1 MMMIQGR
8 YILRSSTKTV
18 ASKTNHPLITNNT
31 RRLVSTPTPAL
42 LQSFKYDAPW
52 IHYNNNEQQPTIKN
66 FINGT
71 FEEVTTATSQIP
83 LYDPSTNKV
92 LSYVPESTSAT
103 TTTKMNEEDA
113 LQSSGSLFTANER
126 VLKTYHLLPEFK
138 KVDYFI
144 KISNDDLQ
152 FDEETIIKHIKSIP
166 QIVTT
171 YTVDVESIK
180 SKDNLIF

>member
-1 MMMIQGR
+1 MMMMIQGR
-8 YILRSSTKTV
+8 YIIRSSTKTV
-18 ASKTNHPLITNNT
+18 ASKTNHLITNNN
-31 RRLVSTPTPAL
+31 RRLVSTATPAL

-71 FEEVTTATSQIP
+71 FEEVTDATSQIP

-113 LQSSGSLFTANER
+113 LQRAVKAAKDAYPKWSNTPVQSR
-126 VLKTYHLLPEFK
+126 QRLLL
-138 KVDYFI
+138 DYAHFLHG
-144 KISNDDLQ
+144 KEVR
-152 FDEETIIKHIKSIP
+152 EEIA
-166 QIVTT
+166 
-171 YTVDVESIK
+171 
-180 SKDNLIF
+180 

>member
-18 ASKTNHPLITNNT
+18 ASKTNHPLITNNN
-31 RRLVSTPTPAL
+31 RRLVSTATPAL

-71 FEEVTTATSQIP
+71 FEEVTDATSQIP

-113 LQSSGSLFTANER
+113 LQRAVKAAKDAYPKWSNTPVQSRER
-126 VLKTYHLLPEFK
+126 LLL
-138 KVDYFI
+138 DYAHFLHG
-144 KISNDDLQ
+144 KEVR
-152 FDEETIIKHIKSIP
+152 EEIA
-166 QIVTT
+166 
-171 YTVDVESIK
+171 
-180 SKDNLIF
+180 

>member
-18 ASKTNHPLITNNT
+18 ASKTNHLITNNN
-31 RRLVSTPTPAL
+31 RRLVSTATPAL
-42 LQSFKYDAPW
+42 LQSSSFKYDAPW

-71 FEEVTTATSQIP
+71 FEEVTDATSQIP

-113 LQSSGSLFTANER
+113 LQRAVKAAKDAYPKWSNTPVQSR
-126 VLKTYHLLPEFK
+126 QRLLL
-138 KVDYFI
+138 DYAHFLHG
-144 KISNDDLQ
+144 KEVR
-152 FDEETIIKHIKSIP
+152 EEIA
-166 QIVTT
+166 
-171 YTVDVESIK
+171 
-180 SKDNLIF
+180 

>member
-1 MMMIQGR
+1 MMMMIQGR
-8 YILRSSTKTV
+8 YIIRSSTKTV
-18 ASKTNHPLITNNT
+18 ASKTNHLITNNN
-31 RRLVSTPTPAL
+31 RRLVSTATPAL

-103 TTTKMNEEDA
+103 TTTKMNGEDA
-113 LQSSGSLFTANER
+113 LQRAVKAAKDAYPKWSNTPVQSR
-126 VLKTYHLLPEFK
+126 QRLLL
-138 KVDYFI
+138 DYAHFLHG
-144 KISNDDLQ
+144 KEVR
-152 FDEETIIKHIKSIP
+152 EEIA
-166 QIVTT
+166 
-171 YTVDVESIK
+171 
-180 SKDNLIF
+180 